1 MEDLNAE
8 WSKVSQDLYNA
19 SQQEA
24 QAANAESG
32 ADPTTASNKKTKNDN
47 DNVENVDYEVVD
59 DEKDK

>member
-1 MEDLNAE
+1 MEALNAE

-24 QAANAESG
+24 QSSGGQEEASSESTKNSDNNAE
-32 ADPTTASNKKTKNDN
+32 
-47 DNVENVDYEVVD
+47 NVENVDYEVVD

>member
-1 MEDLNAE
+1 MEALNTE

-19 SQQEA
+19 AQQEA
-24 QAANAESG
+24 QAANG
-32 ADPTTASNKKTKNDN
+32 ATSDSTEPSNEDSKNTD